1 MDNTQLIILL
11 AVGGLGFY
19 VLSRREQEPKERI
32 VLQERKLTRSEQIGG
47 AIGTLGSAAKDALDE
62 LSFG

>member
-1 MDNTQLIILL
+1 MDNTQLILLL

-19 VLSRREQEPKERI
+19 VLSKQRQEPEIREKI
-32 VLQERKLTRSEQIGG
+32 VMKERKLTSGEKRGG
-47 AIGTLGSAAKDALDE
+47 AAETLIDA

>member
-1 MDNTQLIILL
+1 MDNTQLILLL

-19 VLSRREQEPKERI
+19 VLSKDRQEPEVEERI
-32 VLQERKLTRSEQIGG
+32 VMKERKLSKSEALGG
-47 AIGTLGSAAKDALDE
+47 AVGNILSAFDE

>member
-1 MDNTQLIILL
+1 MDNTQLILLL

-19 VLSRREQEPKERI
+19 VLSKDRQEPEVRQEIVLKERE
-32 VLQERKLTRSEQIGG
+32 LSAGEKLGG
-47 AIGTLGSAAKDALDE
+47 AVETVFDA